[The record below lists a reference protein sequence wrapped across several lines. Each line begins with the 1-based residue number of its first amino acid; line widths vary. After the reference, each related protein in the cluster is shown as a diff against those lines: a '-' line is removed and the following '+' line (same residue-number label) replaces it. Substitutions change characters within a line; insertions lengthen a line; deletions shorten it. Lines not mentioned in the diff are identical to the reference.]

1 MLVRHRT
8 AQAEAEALHQRALAD
23 ASALRAEL
31 VASQSALEQERL
43 QRMLVHAGKLA
54 AVGRLAAGVVHEM
67 SHPVG
72 TVALL
77 AEALQAEL
85 AQRPSSPPAV
95 ADGLQTLVA
104 ESRRLQQFVTRL
116 RHFARA
122 EPLRIQTLDLS
133 DVLADARSLFEPRL
147 VVERVALQIDVP
159 PVPVSVDPQ
168 RLALAVANLVF
179 NAADALAGRPDPRV
193 AVMGRLE
200 ARSEGQQV
208 VLHVDDNGPGLSD
221 AVQERLFEPFFTTRP
236 DGLGLGLAL
245 SAESMAAMGGRL
257 TAGRSASG
265 GARFT
270 IELPRAADDRL
281 QADETP
287 GSGHGP

>member
-1 MLVRHRT
+1 
-8 AQAEAEALHQRALAD
+8 
-23 ASALRAEL
+23 
-31 VASQSALEQERL
+31 
-43 QRMLVHAGKLA
+43 MLVHAGKLA

-104 ESRRLQQFVTRL
+104 ESRRLQQFVSRL
-116 RHFARA
+116 RHFARS

-133 DVLADARSLFEPRL
+133 VVLADARSLFEPRL

-159 PVPVSVDPQ
+159 PVPVAVDPQ

-193 AVMGRLE
+193 AVMGLLE